1 MKRLVAT
8 LRWDVVLQFRN
19 GFYYV
24 SAFFILIWVALWR
37 QLPNAHTLDY
47 ALIVPGL
54 VVLNLLITTFYFVG
68 ALVLLEKA
76 EDTLTGLVV
85 TPLHA
90 GEYLAA
96 RVLSLSLLATLETV
110 LIVLLIYGLDFQVL
124 PLLAGMLL
132 LSGFYTLMGFV
143 AIARYDSINEYIL
156 PSGIIVFGLVLPL
169 ADHVGWWRSPIF
181 YLHPIQPALVLLRAA
196 FEPMAPWRIAY
207 GLLGALLWLGISAVW
222 AYRTFDRFV
231 VRAAGD

>member
-1 MKRLVAT
+1 MKRMVTT

-24 SAFFILIWVALWR
+24 SAFFILIWVGLWS

-47 ALIVPGL
+47 AVILPGL

-76 EDTLTGLVV
+76 EGTLTGLVV

-96 RVLSLSLLATLETV
+96 RVLSLTLLAMLESL
-110 LIVLLIYGLDFQVL
+110 LIVLLIYGVDLGL
-124 PLLAGMLL
+124 SRRLA
-132 LSGFYTLMGFV
+132 
-143 AIARYDSINEYIL
+143 
-156 PSGIIVFGLVLPL
+156 
-169 ADHVGWWRSPIF
+169 
-181 YLHPIQPALVLLRAA
+181 
-196 FEPMAPWRIAY
+196 
-207 GLLGALLWLGISAVW
+207 
-222 AYRTFDRFV
+222 
-231 VRAAGD
+231 